1 MSEFKIVRDFP
12 HPVAKVWQV
21 LTDPDLVP
29 RWTST
34 GQGGRP
40 EGFTPVAGTKF
51 RFVAKPVAG
60 WRGVVD
66 CEVLEVEAPHLLRY
80 TWVGDAGE
88 KPSLVTYHLA
98 EQAGGTRL
106 TWEHSGFTG
115 VGGFVMSRL
124 LRNVRTKMLSV
135 ALPAVLDDPGLP
147 V

>member
-12 HPVAKVWQV
+12 HPIAKVWQV
-21 LTDPDLVP
+21 LTDPQLVP

-40 EGFTPVAGTKF
+40 EGFAPVAGTKF
-51 RFVAKPVAG
+51 QFVAKPVAG
-60 WRGVVD
+60 WRGIVD

-80 TWVGDAGE
+80 TWVGDVGE
-88 KPSLVTYHLA
+88 KPSLVTYHLS

-106 TWEHSGFTG
+106 TWEHIGFAG

-135 ALPAVLDDPGLP
+135 ALPSVLDDPGLA